1 MFAKRL
7 RELRKEFGLTQ
18 RELGEK
24 VGVSQRVLGYY
35 ETENWFPDEHILN
48 KLADVFNV
56 SVDYLLGRTLVKE
69 NIDTVAA
76 HRKNPHEELPEEA
89 QEQLNDYIEFLLNKY
104 KKK

>member
-1 MFAKRL
+1 M
-7 RELRKEFGLTQ
+7 
-18 RELGEK
+18 
-24 VGVSQRVLGYY
+24 
-35 ETENWFPDEHILN
+35 
-48 KLADVFNV
+48 ADVFNV

-104 KKK
+104 KKINHMMSSLFFCSFNIT